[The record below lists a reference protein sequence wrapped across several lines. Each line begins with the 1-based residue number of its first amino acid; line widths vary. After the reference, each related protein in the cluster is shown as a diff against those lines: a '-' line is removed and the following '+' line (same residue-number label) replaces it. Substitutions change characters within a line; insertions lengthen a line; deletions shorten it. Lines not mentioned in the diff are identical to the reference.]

1 MMMPLSSPPP
11 ALDVLSL
18 VAIARHW
25 QRHYQG
31 AKLQALQAL
40 SDSALVLS
48 WWHKPAQGPPITSP
62 WLIELNRGLPFVC
75 PCPDGLR
82 PSASA
87 QRSFTTTEGKG
98 KRYFPALETLQRQLV
113 GAVLHQV
120 EAIEGEVVLK
130 LTFTTKDNLGF
141 SQQRLL
147 WLELM
152 PKFSNLALTEAAP
165 WRVLALWRSLP
176 AHSNRH
182 RTLEPGGLYAL
193 PPTPP
198 NKPLLRH
205 ALAQGLTASPQAM
218 ACWQAFR
225 RFWQQAAW
233 GLPLGVLKGWQTA
246 GLAPYQAQEA
256 LHALVKAPPG
266 ATTPWV
272 WVLQED
278 ATPLLLP
285 QGLMAQWFPQHW
297 GTLCVAAW
305 LGSLYAPYALGAQW
319 QQARQR
325 LAKPL
330 LAEQQKVAQQ
340 VASLQSTL
348 AQQAASG
355 AQGLEAATTLQE
367 QANTLMLAHSM
378 GLLEGTHPPSPTLQ
392 LVHPLTQ
399 APWLVEDLR
408 PELSWPQQAQRWYK
422 QAQKQRQTHRYQQEQ
437 LPVWQAKAT
446 YLNQLHLHWQQ
457 ATTLEE
463 LQALE
468 ADWQEAGLLPSA
480 PPLKKVAQRKGK
492 PLKAKAGGGGVPLPP
507 PLMKVPAVDG
517 QQGTVWVGKSAKANA
532 YLVQRLGKPND
543 WWLHVGDGLQGSHV
557 LIQGADTPLHSAV
570 LEQAAAFAAYYSQG
584 QQAQKVLVVY
594 TQLKHVRAIPK
605 SWPGHVSYKQEQ
617 GVWVVPQAVPEMPN
631 A

>member
-1 MMMPLSSPPP
+1 MMMILSPPPP
-11 ALDVLSL
+11 ALDVLTL
-18 VAIARHW
+18 AAVAQHW
-25 QRHYQG
+25 RQHYLG
-31 AKLQALQAL
+31 AKLKALHAL

-48 WWHKPAQGPPITSP
+48 WWHKPAQGPPVTSP

-75 PCPDGLR
+75 PCPQGLLT
-82 PSASA
+82 PTIA
-87 QRSFTTTEGKG
+87 QRFSATEERRG

-113 GAVLHQV
+113 GAVLQGV
-120 EAIEGEVVLK
+120 EAIEGEAVLK
-130 LTFTTKDNLGF
+130 LTFATKDLLGF

-205 ALAQGLTASPQAM
+205 ALAQGLAATPQAL

-233 GLPLGVLKGWQTA
+233 GLPMGVLKGWQTA
-246 GLAPYQAQEA
+246 GLTPYQAQEA
-256 LHALVKAPPG
+256 FQALVKAPPD
-266 ATTPWV
+266 AANPWV
-272 WVLQED
+272 WALQED

-285 QGLMAQWFPQHW
+285 QGLMAQWLPQHR
-297 GTLCVAAW
+297 GTPFVEEW

-340 VASLQSTL
+340 VATLQSTL

-355 AQGLEAATTLQE
+355 AQGLEAATILQE

-378 GLLEGTHPPSPTLQ
+378 GLLEGTHPTSHTLY
-392 LVHPLTQ
+392 LTHPLTQ
-399 APWLVEDLR
+399 APWPVEDLR
-408 PELSWPQQAQRWYK
+408 LELSWPQQAQRWYK
-422 QAQKQRQTHRYQQEQ
+422 QAQKQRQTQRYQQEQ
-437 LPVWQAKAT
+437 LPLWQAKAN
-446 YLNQLHLHWQQ
+446 YLNQLQLHWQQ
-457 ATTLEE
+457 GTTLEE

-480 PPLKKVAQRKGK
+480 SSFKKVAQRKGK
-492 PLKAKAGGGGVPLPP
+492 PLKAKAGGGGLPP
-507 PLMKVPAVDG
+507 PPPLIKLPAVEG
-517 QQGTVWVGKSAKANA
+517 QGTVWVGKSAKANA

-557 LIQGADTPLHSAV
+557 LIQGADTPLNPAV
-570 LEQAAAFAAYYSQG
+570 LEQAAQCAAYYSQG

-617 GVWVVPQAVPEMPN
+617 GVWVVPQAALAP
-631 A
+631 